1 MKFLVEVT
9 EHTSRTT
16 TEEIEGSSEEEV
28 RVRARTDDLD
38 FGMPHSYREI
48 SLLKQTEGP
57 WVTLVG
63 DGGSGFYLD
72 HQDRKTHNVVVFDR
86 ARGHLFT
93 EEEIELLRTRLAEI
107 GLTARDN
114 WNGVGFGQIS
124 FLVDGRK
131 GKTPLSQGQK
141 ALLLASR

>member
-38 FGMPHSYREI
+38 FGMPDSYREI
-48 SLLKQTEGP
+48 KLLKQTEGP
-57 WVTLVG
+57 WVSLVG
-63 DGGSGFYLD
+63 DSGSGFYLD
-72 HQDRKTHNVVVFDR
+72 HQSTRDYNVLVFDR

-93 EEEIELLRTRLAEI
+93 EEEIELLRTRISEI
-107 GLTARDN
+107 GFTTRDN

-124 FLVDGRK
+124 FLVNGRK